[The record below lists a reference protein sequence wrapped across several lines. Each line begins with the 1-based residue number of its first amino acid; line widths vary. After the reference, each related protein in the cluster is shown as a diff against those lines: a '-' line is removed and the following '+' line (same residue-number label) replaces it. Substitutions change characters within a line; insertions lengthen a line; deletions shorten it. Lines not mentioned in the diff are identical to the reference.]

1 MRHLQE
7 AKASLSIPDAWH
19 RLNLSG
25 RPGKSCR
32 SPFRDDR
39 SPSFSIFDDGSRW
52 HDHATDEGG
61 DVADF
66 VAMALNVN
74 LSDAAKWLLA
84 ATGQRTAAPNWP
96 QPLPPSTPKPKRQRQ
111 PLRLPAMDKGTI
123 TELFALQHQRGLEM
137 FAGLEILIRRGQ
149 LGFANLED
157 GDENPRCWIIYE
169 PERSANARRLD
180 GRRWQSL
187 PGEPKAKTLAGSKAS
202 WPLGTRRISKT
213 NTILFCEGTPDL
225 LAAATWALY
234 ELDAWEAVAM
244 PGRMPIHE
252 DALPCFQGKSVF
264 MFAHNDQP
272 GLDSAR
278 IRSEQLLKAG
288 ASVTV
293 LCSEVEGRDLN
304 DALNAN
310 EKISLT

>member
-1 MRHLQE
+1 MRHLEE

-19 RLNLSG
+19 RLKLPDH
-25 RPGKSCR
+25 PGKSCR
-32 SPFRDDR
+32 SPFREDR
-39 SPSFSIFDDGSRW
+39 SPSFSIFDDGNRW
-52 HDHATDEGG
+52 HDHATAEGG

-66 VAMALNVN
+66 VAKALNVS
-74 LSDAAKWLLA
+74 LSDAARWLLD
-84 ATGQRTAAPNWP
+84 ATGQRTAERNWP
-96 QPLPPSTPKPKRQRQ
+96 QALPPSTPKPKRKRKA
-111 PLRLPAMDKGTI
+111 LRLPAMDNGKI
-123 TELFALQHQRGLEM
+123 SELAALQHQRGLEN

-157 GDENPRCWIIYE
+157 GDQNPRCWIVFE
-169 PERSANARRLD
+169 PNRSANARRLD
-180 GRRWQSL
+180 GKPWQSL
-187 PGEPKAKTLAGSKAS
+187 PGQPKAKTLAGSQAS
-202 WPLGTRRISKT
+202 WPLGTRRIENT
-213 NTILFCEGTPDL
+213 NTVLFCEGTPDL

-234 ELDAWEAVAM
+234 ELDEWEAVAM
-244 PGRMPIHE
+244 PGRMAIHE